1 VDLGDVVISDRVT
14 KYTETPTPAGG
25 SDPGDFDYA
34 ANAWKGTAVSSTHSN
49 LTLDKRQVI
58 AQMMIAPKLAADDS
72 ALFPE
77 AKGSIYARN
86 YGERLPCWGGHWGDG
101 ANAGLAYLDLGNR
114 RSRLGAS
121 RGLRPAFIL

>member
-34 ANAWKGTAVSSTHSN
+34 ANTWKDTAVSSTYSN
-49 LTLDKRQVI
+49 LTLDKRRAAV
-58 AQMMIAPKLAADDS
+58 QMMIAPKLAADDS

-77 AKGSIYARN
+77 VKGSIYARN
-86 YGERLPCWGGHWGDG
+86 YGERLPHWGGSWVYG
-101 ANAGLAYLDLGNR
+101 ADAGLACLVLNNR
-114 RSRLGAS
+114 RSISASS